1 MLVPLLVC
9 FLVFA
14 RLSGR
19 DALFWTVLS
28 NAATDGKRRRVV
40 NRLMIEK

>member
-14 RLSGR
+14 RLSAR
-19 DALFWTVLS
+19 DAFFWTVLS
-28 NAATDGKRRRVV
+28 NATTDGKRRRAI
-40 NRLMIEK
+40 NGLMMEK